1 MTDSSETKIDAPL
14 DIEASEKAGCSE
26 MTATVEF
33 TDLFRKGFE
42 RFAEFHKYALDL
54 YADQTA
60 DVISA
65 WKKFVSAAPMPGE
78 ALFYDF
84 ARQGVGYFVELQKGM
99 VDLAVRQSMIG
110 IGAMREIRTSVSQAA
125 EKGYEPMF
133 DAMDVLIS
141 NQENIIGMASSTV
154 ERLGELVSDA
164 AEYGIRRSADNAA
177 VQQEEVPVH
186 VQPEVAAS
194 AISATAQAGMS
205 SVSSRRPNHA
215 RRANGAKQK
224 KD

>member
-1 MTDSSETKIDAPL
+1 MTDSSETKIGAPVEINPL
-14 DIEASEKAGCSE
+14 QSAGCPE
-26 MTATVEF
+26 TTATVVF
-33 TDLFRKGFE
+33 TNLFRKGFE

-65 WKKFVSAAPMPGE
+65 WKKFIPVAPMPGE

-84 ARQGVGYFVELQKGM
+84 ARQGVGYLVELQKGM
-99 VDLAVRQSMIG
+99 VDVAVRQSMIG

-125 EKGYEPMF
+125 EKGYEPMI

-141 NQENIIGMASSTV
+141 NQENIIGIASSTV
-154 ERLGELVSDA
+154 ERIGELVSDA
-164 AEYGIRRSADNAA
+164 AEYGVRRDSDNAA
-177 VQQEEVPVH
+177 VQQEEVRVN
-186 VQPEVAAS
+186 VQPQVTTSVISAS
-194 AISATAQAGMS
+194 ADAG
-205 SVSSRRPNHA
+205 VSPAPSRRPNHA

-224 KD
+224 KG